1 MYVVCKFFSI
11 LGCISRE
18 HANGVG
24 LKGNP
29 NPKGKRG
36 PMGNPNP
43 KGKMRPMGNPNSK
56 GKMRPKISQSKYSL
70 SSSD

>member
-1 MYVVCKFFSI
+1 

-43 KGKMRPMGNPNSK
+43 KGKMRP
-56 GKMRPKISQSKYSL
+56 KISVKIFL
-70 SSSD
+70 IKHKLNKKR